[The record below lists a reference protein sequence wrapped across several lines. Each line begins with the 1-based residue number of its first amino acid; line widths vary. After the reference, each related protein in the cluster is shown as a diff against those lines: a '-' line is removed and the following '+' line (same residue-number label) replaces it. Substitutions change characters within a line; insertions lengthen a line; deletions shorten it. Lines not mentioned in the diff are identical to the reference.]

1 MTRDEALALVQS
13 RVQNANMVKHLLASE
28 VVMRALSTRLA
39 PGQEEDWGLA
49 GLLHDADVEIA
60 PPERQGRLVG
70 EWLGD
75 SIPGAVT
82 HAMAAHNP
90 ETGARPETP
99 MDWALFAGE
108 KLTGL
113 IVASALIHKERKLK
127 AIDVQFVLDR
137 YKEKRFARG
146 ADRTQI
152 ARCDRLGLQLD
163 EFVELALGAMQG
175 ISTELGL

>member
-1 MTRDEALALVQS
+1 VTRDEALALVHA

-28 VVMRALSTRLA
+28 AVMRALASRLA
-39 PGQEEDWGLA
+39 PGAEDDWGLA
-49 GLLHDADVEIA
+49 GLLHDADVEVA
-60 PPERQGRLVG
+60 PPERQGALVC

-75 SIPGAVT
+75 RVPDAVK

-90 ETGARPETP
+90 ETGATPETP

-113 IVASALIHKERKLK
+113 IVASALIHKGRKLQ
-127 AIDVQFVLDR
+127 AIDTQFVLNR
-137 YKEKRFARG
+137 YKEKGFARG

-152 ARCDRLGLQLD
+152 ARCDRLGMQLD

-175 ISTELGL
+175 ISTELEL